1 MTQHARITGKV
12 EYREG
17 DGQSIAIRPGP
28 CDVEQTPQDV
38 TLSWED
44 GDTRGAAAMPQ
55 SEFERYL
62 AEHAIELL
70 D

>member
-17 DGQSIAIRPGP
+17 EGQSIPIRPGP
-28 CDVEQTPQDV
+28 IDFEETAIDV

-44 GDTRGAAAMPQ
+44 GDTRGAAAMPK
-55 SEFERYL
+55 SEFKRYV